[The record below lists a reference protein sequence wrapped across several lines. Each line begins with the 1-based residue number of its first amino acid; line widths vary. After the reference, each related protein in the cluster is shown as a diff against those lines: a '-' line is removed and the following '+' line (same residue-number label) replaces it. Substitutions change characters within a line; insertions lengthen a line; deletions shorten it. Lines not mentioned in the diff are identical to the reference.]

1 MAGPAA
7 ADFPGH
13 ELAAPDAA
21 AGWRRA
27 GRRAWEARARGQAE
41 LTRPGSGRRGAG
53 VRSGCASRACSGALG
68 GRVWGGAGLRS
79 TPGGRKAAEVSA
91 GTWPGGS
98 GHLGPGLQ
106 GGPRASRGRVGSLGT
121 MPEAPTALRSRPT
134 PAAAQPRRCWP
145 RRGGGSGRGL
155 EQLRAG
161 PGLWGQGQLRSGVS
175 EQPPGPQVSPC
186 PLPTLHFSSPQW
198 AWCPFAAEGAPRVE
212 EGCGGERRD
221 RWLRGRGLVRQG
233 SRY

>member
-1 MAGPAA
+1 
-7 ADFPGH
+7 
-13 ELAAPDAA
+13 
-21 AGWRRA
+21 
-27 GRRAWEARARGQAE
+27 
-41 LTRPGSGRRGAG
+41 
-53 VRSGCASRACSGALG
+53 
-68 GRVWGGAGLRS
+68 
-79 TPGGRKAAEVSA
+79 
-91 GTWPGGS
+91 
-98 GHLGPGLQ
+98 
-106 GGPRASRGRVGSLGT
+106 
-121 MPEAPTALRSRPT
+121 MPEAPAALRSRPT
-134 PAAAQPRRCWP
+134 PAAARPRRCWP

-221 RWLRGRGLVRQG
+221 RWLRGRGPVRQG
-233 SRY
+233 SRETASDRAEERLTQPILELLLQHLFPKQVLLHSEDSGERSLLCEWVTTSWRLRLS